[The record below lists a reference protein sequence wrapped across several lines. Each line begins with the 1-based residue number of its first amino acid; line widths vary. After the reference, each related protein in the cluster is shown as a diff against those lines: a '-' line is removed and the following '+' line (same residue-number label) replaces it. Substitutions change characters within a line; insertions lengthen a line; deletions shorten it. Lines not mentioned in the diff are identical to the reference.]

1 MEFRPGDLVQL
12 KSGGRSMTV
21 VKSDK
26 STVDVIWYGESD
38 DAIHTATIPAACL
51 DVIELDDDEDFEED
65 E

>member
-1 MEFRPGDLVQL
+1 VQL

-26 STVDVIWYGESD
+26 ANVDVIWYAETD
-38 DAIHTATIPAACL
+38 DAIRTATVPAACL